1 MDCIFCMIK
10 DGKIPSAK
18 VYEDDSIY
26 AFKDI
31 NPQAPVHVLVV
42 PKAHIASVDA
52 INAENAGVV
61 AHIFS
66 KIPEIAK
73 SLGLSGG
80 YRVISNVGED
90 GCQSV
95 KHLHFH
101 VVGGKKLSE
110 TMA

>member
-1 MDCIFCMIK
+1 MDCLFCSIIK
-10 DGKIPSAK
+10 GDIPSKK
-18 VYEDDSIY
+18 VYEDELAY
-26 AFKDI
+26 AFADI

-101 VVGGKKLSE
+101 VIGGKKLSE

>member
-1 MDCIFCMIK
+1 MDCLFCSIIK
-10 DGKIPSAK
+10 GDIPSKK
-18 VYEDDSIY
+18 VYEDELAY
-26 AFKDI
+26 AFADI

-42 PKAHIASVDA
+42 PKTHIASVDA

-101 VVGGKKLSE
+101 VIGGKKLSE